1 MNTAPQTASYPVRV
15 FDVTVSRV
23 QDISAT
29 FRRITFAGPS
39 LDRFG
44 LQGPTL
50 DLRIKLL
57 LPVPGH
63 PVSRPGTPDGTLH
76 EGWYQDWLRL
86 EQPGRGFIR
95 SYTVRTVRAVA
106 GFREVDVDFAL
117 HPRSEG
123 QTAPASDWA
132 RGAAPGESAL
142 IIGPEAAA
150 HTALPSETGIRWA
163 PGEARR
169 VLLAGDETAVPA
181 ISSILE
187 TLPARFTGHA
197 FLEVPDS
204 SDIQDIRTA
213 SGVHVTWLPRDAG
226 KAGRGDLLVDA
237 VRSAVVGQGQP
248 HPVQTGLEAPANRDA
263 VNLYAWIGAE
273 AGTVKML
280 RRYLVGELGLDPKV
294 SEFRGYWSLG
304 KAGSGVNGIPVQ
316 TLASCDS

>member
-1 MNTAPQTASYPVRV
+1 MNTAPEKAHYPVRV

-29 FRRITFAGPS
+29 FRRITFTGPA
-39 LDRFG
+39 LERFG
-44 LQGPTL
+44 VPGPTL

-63 PVSRPGTPDGTLH
+63 PVSRPGTPDGTLY

-95 SYTVRTVRAVA
+95 SYTVRTVRTVA
-106 GFREVDVDFAL
+106 DVREVDVDFAL
-117 HPRSEG
+117 HPRVEG
-123 QTAPASDWA
+123 QPAPASDWA
-132 RGAAPGESAL
+132 RSAVPGESAL

-150 HTALPSETGIRWA
+150 RTALPSETGIRWA
-163 PGEARR
+163 PGQARR
-169 VLLAGDETAVPA
+169 VLLAGDETAAPA

-187 TLPARFTGHA
+187 TLPAHFTGHA
-197 FLEVPDS
+197 FLEVPDA
-204 SDIQDIRTA
+204 SDTQDIGTG
-213 SGVHVTWLPRDAG
+213 SGVRVTWLPRNAG
-226 KAGRGDLLVDA
+226 KVGRGELLVDA

-248 HPVQTGLEAPANRDA
+248 SPEALTNPDA
-263 VNLYAWIGAE
+263 VGLYAWIGAE

-280 RRYLVGELGLDPKV
+280 RRYLVGEMGLDPKV

-304 KAGSGVNGIPVQ
+304 KAGSGVNGTPVP
-316 TLASCDS
+316 TRELCDS